1 MSGLHRSSSAPLKN
15 GLPPQELL
23 DDLCSR
29 FVLNVPKEDQQ
40 SFERILFL
48 VEYAHW
54 FYEDNSVENNPSL
67 KSFTL
72 KEFTSL
78 MFNSCDVLRPY
89 VAHIDD
95 IFKDFT
101 SYKVRVPVTGAIILD
116 ESYER
121 CLLVKGWKGTSWSF
135 PRGKKNKDEEDHTC
149 AIRELKARF
158 YQMVARFYWIL
169 LLNHRTSVIIIRQP
183 FSLPSSDE
191 LVNVLITTA
200 LAPIT
205 ATVVTATTLVTM
217 ATFIH
222 PSNVV
227 SVAPSTTILEAFHH
241 NSHFEQ
247 VGLSACNSSTL
258 CMVSLRCYGV
268 GDSAVTA
275 FSGSPKQENVCL
287 SSARDLVRFSAED
300 FVLCLGSRRIL
311 AAELVLLLKCKMNG
325 SCFLLNGFPYK
336 MVLEETGFD
345 VSKLLNKDEYI
356 EMIFGQQRVRLYI
369 VAGVKDDTAFAPLT
383 KKEISLLS
391 TCRKLKLMPKSHGQ
405 LILRISLWKAKNSS
419 TGSSSMITENQ
430 PTKPVVDTNS
440 MDTGPGR
447 SFRNFRFDTN
457 LIIQAMETA
466 FFSGC

>member
-149 AIRELKARF
+149 AVRE
-158 YQMVARFYWIL
+158 
-169 LLNHRTSVIIIRQP
+169 
-183 FSLPSSDE
+183 
-191 LVNVLITTA
+191 
-200 LAPIT
+200 
-205 ATVVTATTLVTM
+205 
-217 ATFIH
+217 
-222 PSNVV
+222 
-227 SVAPSTTILEAFHH
+227 
-241 NSHFEQ
+241 
-247 VGLSACNSSTL
+247 
-258 CMVSLRCYGV
+258 
-268 GDSAVTA
+268 
-275 FSGSPKQENVCL
+275 
-287 SSARDLVRFSAED
+287 
-300 FVLCLGSRRIL
+300 
-311 AAELVLLLKCKMNG
+311 
-325 SCFLLNGFPYK
+325 
-336 MVLEETGFD
+336 VLEETGFD
-345 VSKLLNKDEYI
+345 VSKLLYKDEYI

-383 KKEISLLS
+383 KKEISEIAWHRLDELLPANDDVIS
-391 TCRKLKLMPKSHGQ
+391 RGITGLKLYMVAPFLASLRAWILAHQPPVASKPNMPLKG
-405 LILRISLWKAKNSS
+405 ISVWKAKNSS
-419 TGSSSMITENQ
+419 IGSSSVITESQ
-430 PTKPVVDTNS
+430 PAKPVIDANP
-440 MDTGPGR
+440 MDTGPAR

-457 LIIQAMETA
+457 LIFQAMENA
-466 FFSGC
+466 LSS